1 MGISMNTRTRG
12 FRKWSEAHEPKIA
25 AARAAAG
32 EAAVIAAPK
41 VDQAVTTPK
50 EQPHQPW
57 LVPGI
62 NTL

>member
-32 EAAVIAAPK
+32 EAAVIAAPE